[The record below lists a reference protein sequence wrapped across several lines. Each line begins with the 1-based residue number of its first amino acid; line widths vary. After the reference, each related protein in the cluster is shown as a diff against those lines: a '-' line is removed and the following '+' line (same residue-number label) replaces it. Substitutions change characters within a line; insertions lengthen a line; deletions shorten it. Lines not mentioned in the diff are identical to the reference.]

1 MVETSRDKQWERS
14 NSWWII
20 WTFIPGL
27 NWISF
32 LYAGFK
38 VKQTRWKLWGLL
50 YFILFAIFGSLTE
63 DSASPLDWLI
73 LVYWIVPIIHVFRI
87 RKEYLT
93 HLKNLQESRLSQ
105 ATDSSQRAGEQVGA
119 VEQGAGPAQDHP
131 QTSHAAAQGGYR
143 ESPPVPPPIPTSDH
157 KPNSHSGLST
167 VDLNRSSEQ
176 ELATLPGIGVILAKR
191 AISLRES
198 RGGFHSVEDFG
209 KALKLRSHTVERI
222 RPLVS
227 VSAVHQSQRPHSSG
241 RIVDY

>member
-1 MVETSRDKQWERS
+1 MVETSSRDKQWERS

-50 YFILFAIFGSLTE
+50 YFILFAILGSLTE

-73 LVYWIVPIIHVFRI
+73 LVYWVVPIIHVFRI

-105 ATDSSQRAGEQVGA
+105 ATDSSQRVGEQVGA
-119 VEQGAGPAQDHP
+119 ADRGRAPPRITHKPRMPPHRGSTEGIHLDLLP
-131 QTSHAAAQGGYR
+131 YR
-143 ESPPVPPPIPTSDH
+143 PPIISQTAILNCQP
-157 KPNSHSGLST
+157 ST
-167 VDLNRSSEQ
+167 
-176 ELATLPGIGVILAKR
+176 
-191 AISLRES
+191 
-198 RGGFHSVEDFG
+198 
-209 KALKLRSHTVERI
+209 
-222 RPLVS
+222 
-227 VSAVHQSQRPHSSG
+227 
-241 RIVDY
+241 